1 MPVLSDLLKT
11 LLGVSAY
18 APPPV
23 RNSPALTDA
32 DVERAREA
40 LGGNLQPIPQTQLR
54 WYLADVESA
63 AYAAGYGNLTFAA
76 RLYRAMRQDGV
87 FAGLLA
93 QRTSGLV
100 RLPKRFYGR
109 EDIVSDL
116 EMRNGTRSVFES
128 MVPPSESA
136 LIAADGV
143 MLGVAVGEIVPVQG
157 RDYGVLVRLDPEF
170 LMYRWSEGAWYYR
183 SVAGNLRITPGD
195 GRWVLHVPGGR
206 LTPWHH
212 GLWPSCARAFV
223 NKTHALLHRSNYSA
237 KLANPAR
244 VAKAPA
250 GATET
255 QRAGFLTQVIAWG
268 LNTTFELPPGWDV
281 AVVETNGRGWEV
293 FREEID
299 TSDREFMIALAG
311 QIVTT
316 TGGTGFANADIH
328 KSIRAD
334 LIKDTG
340 DALAYTINTQVLPAF
355 IAQRFGLDAVRDGG
369 VSVEWDTSLPKD
381 LKAEAE
387 SLKAS
392 AEAIEKLSAVLSAF
406 DMNVDAALIADKF
419 GIPAVPV
426 KEKRATAPNV
436 QLAPTDVAK
445 VVRVDEARAG
455 AGLPPWGGED
465 GQMSVSFF
473 SAKQEAA
480 LEAALTPKPAGAPAT
495 PVPQSNGAQFN
506 AQA

>member
-1 MPVLSDLLKT
+1 MPAFGDLLKA

-18 APPPV
+18 APAPRTGDP
-23 RNSPALTDA
+23 SLGDA
-32 DVERAREA
+32 TVERIREA
-40 LGGNLQPIPQTQLR
+40 AGGNLQPIPQIQLR
-54 WYLADVESA
+54 WYLADVEDA
-63 AYAAGYGNLTFAA
+63 AYAAGYGDLSRAA

-100 RLPKRFYGR
+100 RLPKRFYGD
-109 EDIVSDL
+109 EDIVADL
-116 EMRNGTRSVFES
+116 EQRNGTRSVFES
-128 MVPPSESA
+128 MCPPSESA
-136 LIAADGV
+136 LMAADGV

-157 RDYGVLVRLDPEF
+157 RDYGVLTRLEPEF
-170 LMYRWSEGAWYYR
+170 LSYRWSEGAWYYR
-183 SVAGNLRITPGD
+183 SIAGNLRITPGD

-206 LTPWHH
+206 LTPWQH
-212 GLWPSCARAFV
+212 GLWQSCARAFV

-250 GATET
+250 GATEP
-255 QRAGFLTQVIAWG
+255 QRVGFLSQVIAWG
-268 LNTTFELPPGWDV
+268 LNTVFELPPGWDV
-281 AVVETNGRGWEV
+281 AVLETNGRGWEV
-293 FREEID
+293 FREEIE

-340 DALAYTINTQVLPAF
+340 DALAYTLNTQVLPSF
-355 IAQRFGLDAVRDGG
+355 IAQRFGLDAVAEGG
-369 VSVEWDTSLPKD
+369 AAVEWDTSPPKD
-381 LKAEAE
+381 LKIEAE
-387 SLKAS
+387 SLKSS

-406 DMNVDAALIADKF
+406 DMNVDAVAMADKF
-419 GIPAVPV
+419 GIPAVSI
-426 KEKRATAPNV
+426 KEKRAVAPNV

-455 AGLPPWGGED
+455 AGLPPYGGPD
-465 GQMSVSFF
+465 GQLTVYAF
-473 SAKQEAA
+473 AA
-480 LEAALTPKPAGAPAT
+480 LQDAPAGVSAAPVL
-495 PVPQSNGAQFN
+495 PSNGNGKFN